1 MKAAS
6 VFAILGFVALAG
18 CELEAPPPQS
28 GPGWGGPVYGGPVYG
43 GPVPGGPVYGG
54 PVYGGPGWGGRPP
67 SGEINIARAERA
79 CVAQAEREGLRVRG
93 VMSTEI
99 VTSRRGRVIG
109 TQTILRVS
117 RGGRGFPVRC
127 DYTFDTRDARI
138 TSIRR
143 A

>member
-1 MKAAS
+1 MKAAP
-6 VFAILGFVALAG
+6 VFAFLGLVALAG

-43 GPVPGGPVYGG
+43 GPG
-54 PVYGGPGWGGRPP
+54 YGGPGWSGRPP
-67 SGEINIARAERA
+67 SGEINVARAERA
-79 CVAQAEREGLRVRG
+79 CVAQAERQGLRVRRL
-93 VMSTEI
+93 VSTEI
-99 VTSRRGRVIG
+99 VTGSRGRVIG

-117 RGGRGFPVRC
+117 RGGRTYPVRC
-127 DYTFDTRDARI
+127 NFTFETREARI